1 MSQEEFA
8 SIKEYL
14 KKTIEEIMNADLED
28 KTKYEHDKAQE
39 SVSTIC
45 DKIIK
50 TLHEEQKGYK
60 FMCTGTIFPKGN
72 ASLEFAASCLW
83 NTKTDGSLTVQY
95 ESDYIHCFVCL
106 FVVSP

>member
-8 SIKEYL
+8 SIKEDL
-14 KKTIEEIMNADLED
+14 KKTVEEIMNADLED

-39 SVSTIC
+39 WVSTIC
-45 DKIIK
+45 EKIIK

-83 NTKTDGSLTVQY
+83 NTRTDGSLTVQY

>member
-1 MSQEEFA
+1 MSQTEFA
-8 SIKEYL
+8 AIKEDL

-39 SVSTIC
+39 WVSTIC

-50 TLHEEQKGYK
+50 TLHEEQKGFK

-72 ASLEFAASCLW
+72 AALGFSAACFW
-83 NTKTDGSLTVQY
+83 NSKTDGSITVQY
-95 ESDYIHCFVCL
+95 ESDYIHCFV
-106 FVVSP
+106 VHP

>member
-39 SVSTIC
+39 WVSTIR